1 MALFRLQYTGK
12 DATEPLEDD
21 ASLTREQKW
30 QLLFD
35 RNWNNLADS
44 SQTKWLV
51 YLRKWQKWI
60 DDHSEHPEGARAAT
74 AEARRSDDADPS
86 CSSTTL
92 SAEEYAE
99 LLEAAMRYPDQQVGL
114 CVAAMVSV
122 SLTAGF
128 RSDDLQDTR
137 YFMELVATV
146 PAEPLPMQVLAIAH
160 NGGKANQDGQTTT
173 ATSKQTYYDMSS
185 MLLKVIATMR
195 NPLVKTKITHLMR
208 CSGLADLAAA
218 ACSMDVMRV
227 WGRWAAADG
236 VMGKSYLPKSPL
248 SALSATGV
256 LAGFGADFMTN
267 HAFGRGTVAVPV
279 AWIDAVAPGGRRVLQ
294 AVRVRNQ
301 SGAGKPDHSGK
312 HAVESILYLTETF
325 WQSSPFML
333 QRYGLSWWAL
343 QLPAVRVIVGS
354 YDYRVFEQEVLQAEL
369 HWSARPLSPQ
379 LTEAFRKIKQQEAT
393 DDVAPLMMFR

>member
-1 MALFRLQYTGK
+1 MAGVTSR
-12 DATEPLEDD
+12 
-21 ASLTREQKW
+21 
-30 QLLFD
+30 
-35 RNWNNLADS
+35 
-44 SQTKWLV
+44 
-51 YLRKWQKWI
+51 
-60 DDHSEHPEGARAAT
+60 ARAAT

-92 SAEEYAE
+92 SAEEYAQ

-146 PAEPLPMQVLAIAH
+146 PAVPLPMQVLAIAH
-160 NGGKANQDGQTTT
+160 NGGKANQDGQTTYAALANHKQPQLDSLSYLAQHILHQINVSKLPLLQLIFNGDTSWRSYRMFLRDPST
-173 ATSKQTYYDMSS
+173 ATSKQTYYDVST
-185 MLLKVIATMR
+185 MLLKVIATMS

-218 ACSMDVMRV
+218 GCSMDVMRV

-236 VMGKSYLPKSPL
+236 VIGKSYLPKSPL
-248 SALSATGV
+248 SALSAT
-256 LAGFGADFMTN
+256 
-267 HAFGRGTVAVPV
+267 
-279 AWIDAVAPGGRRVLQ
+279 
-294 AVRVRNQ
+294 
-301 SGAGKPDHSGK
+301 
-312 HAVESILYLTETF
+312 VESILYLAETF

-343 QLPAVRVIVGS
+343 QLPAVRTIVGS
-354 YDYRVFEQEVLQAEL
+354 YAYRVFEQEVLQAEL

-379 LTEAFRKIKQQEAT
+379 LTEAFGKIKKQSLTEWSLSMLRNPMRNTRRYSKRPNAST
-393 DDVAPLMMFR
+393 PN